1 MRTFSWAA
9 FATLCLTALAQAA
22 SVLFVGNSFTIGS
35 TASVPEIFDRLAQ
48 AGGHGDPDVM
58 MRAVGGTDYQFHAG
72 DAATLAAINSRL
84 WDFVVLQNY
93 STEPT
98 HFVDGS
104 HSIAD
109 HYTYGTML
117 YQQVMA
123 KNPAAKVILFETWS
137 RAAAHAYI
145 TGTSTSTS
153 FSSTAQMQSELR
165 TNYAGLAASLNQN
178 HPGNPAVRVAP
189 VGTAWEIAGGL
200 RAASDPEFVDLF
212 GSDNYHADDD
222 GYLLA
227 AATIYSTIYD
237 ASPAGLSSHALV
249 TSLGLSRN
257 VSATTVENAAWTAV
271 QSVPEPSSAAFL
283 LLASG
288 MATGFRRRSRTAE

>member
-1 MRTFSWAA
+1 MGET
-9 FATLCLTALAQAA
+9 AT
-22 SVLFVGNSFTIGS
+22 
-35 TASVPEIFDRLAQ
+35 VPVIFDRLAQ
-48 AGGHGDPDVM
+48 AGGQGDPDVM
-58 MRAVGGTDYQFHAG
+58 MRAVGGMDYQFHAT
-72 DAATLAAINSRL
+72 DATTLSAINSKL

-104 HSIAD
+104 HSVAD
-109 HYTYGTML
+109 HYTFGNLL

-145 TGTSTSTS
+145 TGTSTSTTY
-153 FSSTAQMQSELR
+153 SSTAQMQSELR

-178 HPGNPAVRVAP
+178 NPGNPAVRVAP

-200 RAASDPEFVDLF
+200 RISSDPLFVDLH

-222 GYLLA
+222 GYFLA
-227 AATIYSTIYD
+227 AATIYSTVYGQ
-237 ASPAGLSSHALV
+237 SPEGLSGNPLV

-257 VSATTVENAAWTAV
+257 VPAAVVENAAWTAV
-271 QSVPEPSSAAFL
+271 QSVPEPSSAVLL
-283 LLASG
+283 LLAGG
-288 MATGFRRRSRTAE
+288 MGASARRRLTRKG